1 MKHDIFYQPRGE
13 GVKHDIFEFTAE
25 GMTPAQRAWRFAFLL
40 ACIAVTAL
48 DVFYWRP

>member
-1 MKHDIFYQPRGE
+1 MKHDIFE
-13 GVKHDIFEFTAE
+13 ISIK
-25 GMTPAQRAWRFAFLL
+25 GMTPAQRAWRIALLL